1 MLNRQQC
8 VATNPCSGL
17 SGTDNG
23 CLTSLKSGQ
32 VGNNKYTLLAD
43 AGVALEKM
51 YNDMPEDVK
60 KDLKI
65 SDSYRP
71 LKIQCNIFD
80 FDIFE
85 RSGKRVKKGTS
96 GTPVARPGTS
106 NHGWGRALDLS
117 KKKAQDW
124 IRENGSKYGWCWGEV
139 KSEPWHFT
147 FCGSGPNR
155 SDLCNTICKDKIDPS
170 LGSGTSST
178 SGDTTTSGTETPKKS
193 GGIMDLLG
201 GGGLNSW
208 LDTFLPIKKGGEQKP
223 KEEPINEEVDRIK
236 ELIKKV
242 L

>member
-71 LKIQCNIFD
+71 LKTQCGIFD

-85 RSGKRVKKGTS
+85 KSGKRVKKGTS

-117 KKKAQDW
+117 KKTAQDW

-170 LGSGTSST
+170 LGGGASST
-178 SGDTTTSGTETPKKS
+178 SGSTSTETPKKS

-208 LDTFLPIKKGGEQKP
+208 LDTFLPMKKGGEQKD

>member
-51 YNDMPEDVK
+51 YDDMPEDVK

-71 LKIQCNIFD
+71 LKTQCSIFD

-85 RSGKRVKKGTS
+85 KSGKRVKKGTS

-170 LGSGTSST
+170 LASGSGSSSSSQTPTS
-178 SGDTTTSGTETPKKS
+178 DTEKK
-193 GGIMDLLG
+193 GGIDMLDMLG
-201 GGGLNSW
+201 GSGLKSW
-208 LDTFLPIKKGGEQKP
+208 LDTFMPVKKDGEQKP